1 MDRNRASWLPWVLA
15 ASLGASEAAAQATL
29 LANEGLAAGDLF
41 GSCVLRITDVN
52 GDLVPDLLV
61 GAPNSSP
68 MGAANAGEIAVVSGA
83 NGVRLTT
90 IPGTIALERFGS
102 SLANLGDVTGDGV
115 PEIAVGI
122 PGAGGGLQTGA
133 VRILNGFTFAALGT
147 IPGPSTNARF
157 GESVVSLD
165 DANGNGTLDL
175 AVAAPGFNAMSGAT
189 AGATFVLDG
198 GSGATIRTFTG
209 MAAFDA
215 LGTGLA
221 STSDLNGD
229 GKRDLLIGS
238 PGFDSIAGSG
248 SGRVRAVDPSSGATV
263 WTFDG
268 PIAGESTGFAVD
280 ATLDLDQ
287 DGVADVVVGA
297 PGAAPAGLPLAGRSY
312 VLSGAGGAILST
324 IDGLAA
330 GDRFGSVVAGLAD
343 LDADGRGDFA
353 IASPDAQVNGNAGA
367 GSVLVV
373 RGGAF
378 TPLYLFQGSV
388 PHEGVGGLVAD
399 VGDVNADGRPDFA
412 IGSPLADGI
421 AGANSGSLSVKAAQ
435 VGALEIDSTGKY
447 GSPFTLTLQA
457 MPSQPAFLFIDVAA
471 GSFASPFGTICVGL
485 TPFLSV
491 IPIGLVPSNGWW
503 TSSGTIPPGGT
514 LVAPF
519 FLQAIVQ
526 EPWSP
531 TGWRASSCTTLVVGP

>member
-15 ASLGASEAAAQATL
+15 VSFGASEAAAQATL
-29 LANEGLAAGDLF
+29 LANEGLGAGDLF

-68 MGAANAGEIAVVSGA
+68 SGAANAGELAVVSGA
-83 NGVRLTT
+83 NGSRLMT

-102 SLANLGDVTGDGV
+102 SLAKLGDVTGDGV
-115 PEIAVGI
+115 PEIAVGV

-133 VRILNGFTFAALGT
+133 VRILNGFTFAPLGT
-147 IPGPSTNARF
+147 IPGPGSNARF
-157 GESVVSLD
+157 GEAIASLD
-165 DANGNGTLDL
+165 DVNGNGTLDI
-175 AVAAPGFNAMSGAT
+175 AVAAPGFNALSGTT
-189 AGATFVLDG
+189 AGAVFVIDG
-198 GSGATIRTFTG
+198 GSGATVRTFTG
-209 MAAFDA
+209 TAAFDA

-221 STSDLNGD
+221 AIADLDGD

-238 PGFDSIAGSG
+238 PGFDAIAGSG
-248 SGRVRAVDPSSGATV
+248 AGRVRAVDPSSGATV

-268 PIAGESTGFAVD
+268 PIAGEAVGFAVD
-280 ATLDLDQ
+280 ATPDLNQ
-287 DGVADVVVGA
+287 DGLDDVVVGA
-297 PGAAPAGLPLAGRSY
+297 PGAAPAGLSLAGRGY
-312 VLSGAGGAILST
+312 VLTGANGTILST

-330 GDRFGSVVAGLAD
+330 GDRLGSVVAGLAD
-343 LDADGRGDFA
+343 LDADGRGEFA
-353 IASPDAQVNGNAGA
+353 IASPDAQVNGNANA
-367 GSVLVV
+367 GSVVV
-373 RGGAF
+373 MRGGAF
-378 TPLYLFQGSV
+378 TPLYLFQGTV

-412 IGSPLADGI
+412 IGSPLADGV

-435 VGALEIDSTGKY
+435 VGALAIDSKGKY
-447 GSPFTLTLQA
+447 GSPFALTLQA
-457 MPSQPAFLFIDVAA
+457 MPSQPAFLFIDVAS

-491 IPIGLVPSNGWW
+491 IPIGLVPPTGWW
-503 TSSGTIPPGGT
+503 TSTGTIPPGGT

-526 EPWSP
+526 EPWSAN
-531 TGWRASSCTTLVVGP
+531 GWRASACATLTVGP